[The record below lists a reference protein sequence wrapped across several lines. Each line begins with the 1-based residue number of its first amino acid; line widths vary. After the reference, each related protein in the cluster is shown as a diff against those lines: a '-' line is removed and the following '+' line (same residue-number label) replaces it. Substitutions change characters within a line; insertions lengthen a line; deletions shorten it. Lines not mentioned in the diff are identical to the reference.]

1 MKIRFVHVGLVI
13 AATLMIAIWL
23 SAKMR
28 EAHVAKVLAEPVP
41 VNATAGTPGA
51 ANQRSHQAFQAM
63 ARKFLRDAPNMS
75 PEIRLERARAL
86 AREVEARERAGE
98 LTGEE
103 AVLIRIGL
111 IQAAVVDDT
120 ERVRQAQAVVDHYRE
135 QSAQRQ
141 AATAARQRQDARHR
155 EYKAREAE
163 IVAEV
168 LAMSSYP
175 GGLSRD
181 DYLRLRLSEAHR
193 AIYGTTRPPAV
204 P

>member
-13 AATLMIAIWL
+13 AATLMVAIWL
-23 SAKMR
+23 SARMR
-28 EAHVAKVLAEPVP
+28 EAQVAKVLAEPVP
-41 VNATAGTPGA
+41 VAATGTPDA
-51 ANQRSHQAFQAM
+51 AGQRSRQAFQRM
-63 ARKFLRDAPNMS
+63 AREFLRDAPNMS
-75 PEIRLERARAL
+75 PEIRLEHARAL

-98 LTGEE
+98 LSGEE
-103 AVLIRIGL
+103 AVMIRIGL

-135 QSAQRQ
+135 QSVQRQ
-141 AATAARQRQDARHR
+141 AAAAARLQQDARQR

-181 DYLRLRLSEAHR
+181 DYLRLRLREAHR
-193 AIYGTTRPPAV
+193 AIYGTTRPATAP
-204 P
+204 